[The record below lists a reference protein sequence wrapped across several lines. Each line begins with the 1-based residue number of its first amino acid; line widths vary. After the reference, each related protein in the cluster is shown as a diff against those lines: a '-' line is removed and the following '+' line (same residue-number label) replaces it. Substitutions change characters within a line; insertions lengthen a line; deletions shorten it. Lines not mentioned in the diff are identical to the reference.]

1 VGWVAI
7 NQLIKQNIIKLAKTT
22 SFSSKWFKNSEF
34 LPKKMPFSSPSKLV
48 HWFTKFKIRTS
59 FIL

>member
-22 SFSSKWFKNSEF
+22 SFSSKWFKNNEF
-34 LPKKMPFSSPSKLV
+34 LPKKMLFSSPSKLV
-48 HWFTKFKIRTS
+48 H
-59 FIL
+59 